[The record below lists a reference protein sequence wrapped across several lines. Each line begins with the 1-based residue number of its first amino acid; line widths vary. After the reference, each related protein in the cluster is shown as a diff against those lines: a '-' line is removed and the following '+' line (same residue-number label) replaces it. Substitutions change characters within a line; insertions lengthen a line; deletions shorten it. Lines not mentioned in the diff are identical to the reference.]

1 MRRESKMKN
10 PNKLPLP
17 TAVRRTLWILAAL
30 AVIAAA
36 VFLGWYLVN
45 YRGYDAYKAY
55 ITAPAALEMVIPVL
69 EGIGE
74 WKEDVIHDRVM
85 EAIAAAGM
93 KNGAVLWPMRIAL
106 SGLESTPGGAFEI
119 AYLLGKEETLRRIR
133 DGIARLG

>member
-1 MRRESKMKN
+1 MKN

-55 ITAPAALEMVIPVL
+55 ITAPAALE
-69 EGIGE
+69 EGTE
-74 WKEDVIHDRVM
+74 LKTARDPENRVPGFSL
-85 EAIAAAGM
+85 AAE
-93 KNGAVLWPMRIAL
+93 N
-106 SGLESTPGGAFEI
+106 
-119 AYLLGKEETLRRIR
+119 
-133 DGIARLG
+133 DRLGLYQIGRAHV